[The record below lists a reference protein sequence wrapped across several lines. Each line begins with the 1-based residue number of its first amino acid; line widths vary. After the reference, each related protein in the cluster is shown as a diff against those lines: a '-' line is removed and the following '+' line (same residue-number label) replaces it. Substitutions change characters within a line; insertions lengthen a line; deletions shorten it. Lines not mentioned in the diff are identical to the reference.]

1 MHRHISLLVLVALLA
16 LGCASTDP
24 TSSPPAPSGAALP
37 SAPAAPRPIVIDADM
52 DHSDLAAILVLLR
65 DPAVE
70 VLGIAID
77 GTGLVHC
84 QGGRLVTRYLLDEL
98 GVTDVPFGCGRQ
110 NGGEDARP
118 SRTTGEPS
126 PMPAMAS
133 TSNPRSRRSSRPTPS
148 TSSATPSTRD
158 RARSRSSR
166 SDR

>member
-1 MHRHISLLVLVALLA
+1 MADDRTAKVA
-16 LGCASTDP
+16 
-24 TSSPPAPSGAALP
+24 SGAAVP
-37 SAPAAPRPIVIDADM
+37 SGPATPRPIVIDADM

-110 NGGEDARP
+110 NGGEDSRLVENIARIRAVSDVP
-118 SRTTGEPS
+118 VCVGFGV
-126 PMPAMAS
+126 S
-133 TSNPRSRRSSRPTPS
+133 TPEQAAYIGQHADGVVVG
-148 TSSATPSTRD
+148 SALVWP
-158 RARSRSSR
+158 
-166 SDR
+166 